1 MPNEST
7 PSQAGKSKTP
17 RPQTKTPRRPD
28 AVSAFR
34 NRIEGRSEST
44 APETTPS
51 PTRETKRPRPQT
63 GVPKRVRPIAGRY
76 ARDASIIVRTV
87 ACSSV
92 RFSSEGIHCCV
103 TTGTGSWNF
112 AFSSSAY
119 TCLGPSGAQP

>member
-1 MPNEST
+1 M
-7 PSQAGKSKTP
+7 
-17 RPQTKTPRRPD
+17 
-28 AVSAFR
+28 
-34 NRIEGRSEST
+34 
-44 APETTPS
+44 
-51 PTRETKRPRPQT
+51 KRPRPQT
-63 GVPKRVRPIAGRY
+63 GGCRHLGGVAPPAPERIDPVPKRAWSPNGHAERNDPVPKRAGPIAGRY

-92 RFSSEGIHCCV
+92 RFSSDGIHCCV